1 LTQPGQASRS
11 AVGDL
16 VHMPAHDD
24 LSETVVF
31 ETLDR
36 TRAQWLG
43 RRLGS
48 RWLAAMSEDDEGTVV
63 AVGLRPEEGDL
74 AALLRVVEA
83 WVADSGLGAI
93 RFHLD
98 GRAYVLDSWVVTS
111 HPVAA

>member
-1 LTQPGQASRS
+1 MS
-11 AVGDL
+11 
-16 VHMPAHDD
+16 AHDD

-31 ETLDR
+31 EVLNR
-36 TRAQWLG
+36 TRAEWLG

-74 AALLRVVEA
+74 AALLRVVEE

-93 RFHLD
+93 RYHLD
-98 GRAYVLDSWVVTS
+98 GRAYVLDSWVATS
-111 HPVAA
+111 RPVAA